1 MYFHDQMH
9 FKFILF
15 APIVRPRSL
24 HLVIFSFFVFFFLI
38 AYIIFFA
45 IYFTFSFRLMT
56 QFFKALQRMHKD
68 HINAVLGESTG
79 IFLLEKVYSSHWDI
93 FK

>member
-1 MYFHDQMH
+1 
-9 FKFILF
+9 
-15 APIVRPRSL
+15 
-24 HLVIFSFFVFFFLI
+24 
-38 AYIIFFA
+38 
-45 IYFTFSFRLMT
+45 MT

-79 IFLLEKVYSSHWDI
+79 IFLLEKFYSSHWDI

>member
-1 MYFHDQMH
+1 MH

-24 HLVIFSFFVFFFLI
+24 HLVIFSFFFFFPDCLN
-38 AYIIFFA
+38 FA
-45 IYFTFSFRLMT
+45 FSFRLMT

-79 IFLLEKVYSSHWDI
+79 IFLLEKVYSSLRY
-93 FK
+93 F